1 MLMTASAP
9 VSPELPADATEPVMA
24 EVSDAPKFSRGYR
37 AWLLAMLVLVS
48 ALNLADRQG
57 LAASSQALKLDLKF
71 TDWQM
76 GLLQGLPFALFYTLM
91 GLPLA
96 RLAEHRSRTRIIA
109 ACLGLF
115 GVMAALCST
124 AQSFGR
130 LVLFR
135 IGVGVGDGGF
145 GPPVASLIGDHYPM
159 ARRASAMAII
169 WLGAPIGVVVGS
181 VLGGYLAEHYGW
193 RTTFTVIGLT
203 GVVVSLLVLVTL
215 REPMRGA
222 FDPAKSSRGPP
233 PPALTAFRFLFA
245 KPAMRQVLIAGALAA
260 TAMNGIGQF
269 LNPFLAR
276 NFGIGPAE
284 VGRLIG
290 LIAGAS
296 MASGLL
302 IGGFGVD
309 WAGRTDRRWYVWG
322 PALGLVLA
330 APLFI
335 FGVTRSDLPSTVII
349 LIGAHIA
356 MFVFYSPTLA
366 LAQNMVGAN
375 MRASSA
381 FVVSGLIMG
390 LIGIGVGPT
399 LSGFLSDHFATR
411 VFPAFIGSCPGGRA
425 LAGAAPALIDA
436 CRSAGA
442 TGVRQALI
450 VQSLLCVWSALH
462 YVLAARALRQDL
474 DTHYSA
480 GA

>member
-1 MLMTASAP
+1 MFMTGAAP
-9 VSPELPADATEPVMA
+9 AADT
-24 EVSDAPKFSRGYR
+24 PKFSRGYR

-71 TDWQM
+71 SDSQM

-135 IGVGVGDGGF
+135 VGVGIGDGGF

-169 WLGAPIGVVVGS
+169 WVGAPIGVVFGS
-181 VLGGYLAEHYGW
+181 VLGGWLAQHYGW
-193 RTTFTVIGLT
+193 RMTFIVIGLA
-203 GVVVSLLVLVTL
+203 GVAVSLLVLLTL
-215 REPMRGA
+215 REPARGA
-222 FDPAKSSRGPP
+222 FDAAGAAQGPP
-233 PPALTAFRFLFA
+233 PPVLAVFRFLFA
-245 KPAMRQVLIAGALAA
+245 KPAMRQTLIAAALAGM
-260 TAMNGIGQF
+260 AMNGIGQF

-276 NFGIGPAE
+276 NFLLGPAE
-284 VGRLIG
+284 VGRLLG
-290 LIAGAS
+290 LIAGVS

-309 WAGRTDRRWYVWG
+309 WVGRFDKRWYVWG
-322 PALGLVLA
+322 PALGLLLA
-330 APLFI
+330 TPLFI
-335 FGVTRSDLPSTVII
+335 VGLNRSSLPSTVVIMI
-349 LIGAHIA
+349 FAHVA
-356 MFVFYSPTLA
+356 MFLYYSPTLA
-366 LAQNMVGAN
+366 IAQNMVGAN

-381 FVVSGLIMG
+381 FVVSGLVLG
-390 LIGIGVGPT
+390 LIGIGLGPT
-399 LSGFLSDHFATR
+399 IVGFLSDRFA
-411 VFPAFIGSCPGGRA
+411 VHAFAPFLMSCPGGRA
-425 LAGAAPALIDA
+425 PVGSLPALADA
-436 CRSAGA
+436 CRNAGA
-442 TGVRQALI
+442 TGIRQALM
-450 VQSLLCVWSALH
+450 VMALLCVWSALH
-462 YVLAARALRQDL
+462 YVLAARTLRRDL
-474 DTHYSA
+474 DTHYTGSA
-480 GA
+480 V